1 MVVDEPWRPARQGK
15 LLQLQRPRAHSQL
28 QEPEQHCAAAG
39 VSATAPIGDRRERN
53 GSQQSEFLFL
63 LFMYEIT
70 YETMNPVEQIW
81 EVFIWSF
88 CYTWKKARANL
99 EAGEAEQ
106 PPSFRLC
113 CVYQNN

>member
-1 MVVDEPWRPARQGK
+1 MEGAAGQTAATPKGKSTQPAAGAGAAL
-15 LLQLQRPRAHSQL
+15 LLQVCQQ
-28 QEPEQHCAAAG
+28 QHPLVTDG
-39 VSATAPIGDRRERN
+39 NEMG
-53 GSQQSEFLFL
+53 QQSEFLFL

-88 CYTWKKARANL
+88 CYTWKKARVNL